1 MADLGQAYVQIVASA
16 EGISGSITSALNPE
30 AESAGRS
37 AGQSISKNIGDSI
50 SKAGTTIGNVGKTIM
65 PLSVA
70 AGALFTG
77 SAMSASGFNDAMAKM
92 STLFDTSQVSVS
104 DLSDEFINLSN
115 KTGLSATELA
125 DAGYQALSAGQSIED
140 VGGFVETAGNL
151 AKAGFTSTTTAVD
164 VLTTAMNAYGENAG
178 TADEIANK
186 LVRTQNLGKT
196 TVDELA
202 SSMGKIIPTASSMG
216 VNIDNLTSGYVSLTK
231 QGIGTAEATTY
242 MNGML
247 NELGKS
253 STTAGK
259 LLKEKTGKSFQELM
273 DDGNSLADVLQI
285 MKDSADESGVGFN
298 ELWGSAEAGKA
309 GLAILNGGVEEF
321 NGTVKTMASDTDDVG
336 SALEKLDTPS
346 AQFNRALNNVK
357 NSGIQLGTS
366 ILTMLAP
373 ALEKIT
379 GVVQSVT
386 QWFSGLSSTQKTVVA
401 AIIGVIAVAG
411 PLLTTIAGLIS
422 AITTIHSAIVVIGPI
437 IAGVSAPILGIVAA
451 VAAAVVAGILLYKNW
466 DKVKAMAAA
475 FVEAV
480 KAKFEAF
487 KTAVSQIFNNIR
499 NAVVNA
505 VTTLKTKA
513 INAVTALKTGF
524 ENRVRALR
532 DGAVSI
538 FTNLKNR
545 AQEIFEGIKSKI
557 TEKITSAKDKVVEIV
572 GSIKE
577 KFEEKVNSLK
587 ERASQLFEDIKEKI
601 TKPINDAKD
610 LVNKAVKKIKNIF
623 PIKLGKI
630 FSGIKLPHFKI
641 TGGEVPWGIGG
652 MGKRPTVSIDWYKKA
667 MNNAYVLD
675 GATIF
680 GQNASGNPMGGGEAG
695 REIIIGEQKALD
707 MIARASGN
715 RELIA
720 RMNYLIEL
728 LEYYLPQ
735 RTSPTAKELDR
746 MLGALV

>member
-386 QWFSGLSSTQKTVVA
+386 QWFSGLSSTQKTVVTA
-401 AIIGVIAVAG
+401 VIGVIAVAG

-538 FTNLKNR
+538 FTNLKSR

-557 TEKITSAKDKVVEIV
+557 TEKITGAKEKVVEIV

-610 LVNKAVKKIKNIF
+610 LVDKAVKKIKDIF

-735 RTSPTAKELDR
+735 RTSLTAKELDR